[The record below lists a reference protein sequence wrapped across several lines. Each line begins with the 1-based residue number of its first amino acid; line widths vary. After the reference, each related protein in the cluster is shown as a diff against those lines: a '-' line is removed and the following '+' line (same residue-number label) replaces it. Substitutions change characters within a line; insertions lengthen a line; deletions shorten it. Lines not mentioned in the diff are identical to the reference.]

1 MVVYSKVVDITKV
14 ELREAEV
21 NEKQSRDKNETCSYS
36 ILHIVMRRK
45 FLALNL
51 EKRPNKIVFNLAR
64 DKIEIHNLQSKTSRR
79 ERAGLIFVKEKN
91 H

>member
-14 ELREAEV
+14 ELGEAEV

-51 EKRPNKIVFNLAR
+51 EKRPNKIVFNLETR
-64 DKIEIHNLQSKTSRR
+64 LSFIIFNQRLQG
-79 ERAGLIFVKEKN
+79 ENELD
-91 H
+91 